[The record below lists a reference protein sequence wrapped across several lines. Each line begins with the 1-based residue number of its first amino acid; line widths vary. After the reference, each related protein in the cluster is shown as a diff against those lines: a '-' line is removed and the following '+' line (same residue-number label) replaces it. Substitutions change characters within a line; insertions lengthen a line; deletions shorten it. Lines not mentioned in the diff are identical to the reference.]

1 MPEKVGL
8 ARRMPVQD
16 ANIDSIVHYA
26 PTTSF
31 VQVPFELDVGEV
43 LIVNEH
49 DKDIEVS
56 LNGTTFITMLRQIT
70 GVGGKDFQDRFPFA
84 VLGLGGIY
92 IKATVGGGSGD
103 VKILRR
109 K

>member
-1 MPEKVGL
+1 MPSLV
-8 ARRMPVQD
+8 RRMPVQD
-16 ANIDSIVHYA
+16 ANIDSIDTYT

-31 VQVPFELDVGEV
+31 VQVPFEVDVAEV

-56 LNGTTFITMLRQIT
+56 IDGVNFISMPRQVT
-70 GVGGKDFQDRFPFA
+70 GVGGIDFQDRLPFA
-84 VLGLGGIY
+84 VIGLGGIY
-92 IKATVGGGSGD
+92 LKATIGGGSGD
-103 VKILRR
+103 IKILRR